1 MPRTKLPKGSVPV
14 TFRLP
19 REIQKRLLDK
29 ARRQEMS
36 FSELIRR
43 ALHREI
49 GSARVPGSP
58 KRNTALKRGQP
69 E

>member
-1 MPRTKLPKGSVPV
+1 MPV

-19 REIQKRLLDK
+19 LQVQKILADK
-29 ARRQEMS
+29 ARREKIS
-36 FSELIRR
+36 FSELVRR

-49 GSARVPGSP
+49 STARSGRRQSNSA
-58 KRNTALKRGQP
+58 TTRGRR